1 MQAMQ
6 SIYETGGLLQQYLL
20 FHYGTAEDQLPFP
33 FGPRDALF
41 YPVRCVTAFAPF
53 FAERPA
59 RALDLGCAVG
69 RSTFELARYAGEVV
83 GIDLSQSFI
92 HAAQSMQR
100 NGEIGFARLE
110 EGAVSTPVR
119 RSLPAGIDRRRC
131 RFQTGDATVYDPVL
145 GTFDV
150 VLAANLLDRI
160 RSPRTLLQNCVRYLK
175 PGGTLILA
183 SPYTWLA
190 DFTPADAWL
199 GGRLDAQGQRV
210 DTLAHL
216 QSLLEPGCELL
227 HTADLP
233 FLIREHARK
242 YQWSVAQATVW
253 RRNA

>member
-1 MQAMQ
+1 MQ
-6 SIYETGGLLQQYLL
+6 SIYETDVLLQQYLL

-41 YPVRCVTAFAPF
+41 YPVRCVSGFAPF
-53 FAERPA
+53 FGEPV

-69 RSTFELARYAGEVV
+69 RSTFELARYAGEAV
-83 GIDLSQSFI
+83 GVDLSQSFI
-92 HAAQSMQR
+92 KAAQTMQR
-100 NGEIGFARLE
+100 DGEISFSRLE
-110 EGAVSTPVR
+110 EGIIATPLR

-131 RFQTGDATVYDPVL
+131 RFKTGDATVYDPAL
-145 GTFDV
+145 GVFDV
-150 VLAANLLDRI
+150 VLASNLLDRVQ
-160 RSPRTLLQNCVRYLK
+160 SPQGLLQNCVRYLR

-183 SPYTWLA
+183 SPYTWLP
-190 DFTPADAWL
+190 DFTPPGAWL
-199 GGRLDAQGQRV
+199 GGRFDSDGQRV
-210 DTLAHL
+210 DTLACL
-216 QSLLEPGCELL
+216 QSLLEPPCKLL